1 VCNLGQKTL
10 HLNSIHG
17 LKEGIAKNG
26 HESLS
31 ILIVAINLELS
42 LNDVAIYRRALI
54 SWIGTAQGDPR
65 RWPPDGE
72 QNHGK
77 DLAADIGW
85 GDVVVT
91 TSAVSV
97 ECARVVGRI
106 GKASSFT
113 GESCSLGG
121 ESLWFL
127 DVVSSRAQVRDGEDS
142 IGASFHSAANG
153 GIVPS
158 VGGDDTETCTTLFIN
173 RPHDRDD
180 RVTTG

>member
-1 VCNLGQKTL
+1 
-10 HLNSIHG
+10 

-31 ILIVAINLELS
+31 ILIVAINFELS

-54 SWIGTAQGDPR
+54 SWIGTAQGCEIDPR

-77 DLAADIGW
+77 DLAAEIGW
-85 GDVVVT
+85 GAVITT

-113 GESCSLGG
+113 GAVVLAGRRVIMVFACSTIT
-121 ESLWFL
+121 S
-127 DVVSSRAQVRDGEDS
+127 
-142 IGASFHSAANG
+142 
-153 GIVPS
+153 
-158 VGGDDTETCTTLFIN
+158 
-173 RPHDRDD
+173 
-180 RVTTG
+180 TGP